1 MWHAVLVGKLYPQT
15 NGRILWTIWKVEIHF
30 NLETITIDL
39 ENWSRHTLELVKSFA
54 LQPAN

>member
-1 MWHAVLVGKLYPQT
+1 
-15 NGRILWTIWKVEIHF
+15 LWTIWKLEIHF